1 MKNVFKNLVM
11 VIVVLSV
18 LGLVISLLGFP
29 IVMVLITWKFKW
41 LFWYCL
47 IIPAVAAYG
56 ATYSKKQ

>member
-18 LGLVISLLGFP
+18 LGLIISLLGFP
-29 IVMVLITWKFKW
+29 IVMVFVTGKFKW

-47 IIPAVAAYG
+47 IIPAVATYG